1 MQVIKRDGTV
11 ENYDSQKI
19 LDAISK
25 SSKRINVRL
34 NQRDKKLI
42 LAIIDKSI
50 VDKDSISVNDIH
62 GYVEKAL
69 DIVCPEVA
77 KSYKDYRNY
86 KTEIEYLLIK
96 DIKHQIHNAMN
107 EVDRSNSNSN
117 TRYNSTQRTEI
128 AGIVNKELYQ
138 EMYLSVEQRQA
149 MKDGYIYVHDLKD
162 MLLRQFNC
170 CLLDAK
176 AVIDGGF
183 NLEGYFYKEPKD
195 IRTAVGQLADI
206 MMVESAQH
214 FGGLTV
220 PQVESVLT
228 KYYKMTIDKYLR
240 YAKNKLSLPDDL
252 ANKMAKEMAYDDLK
266 QSIQGF
272 EIKFNTVVSARGSY
286 PFTTL
291 TFGDVKDDYEADICR
306 AILEVRMEGH
316 GEDGKKKACIFPK
329 LVFLH
334 NKDIHGKGKKYEWL
348 FDLSVKC
355 SSIRMYP
362 DYIGEGHK
370 RERHWISPMGGIL
383 LNNFE
388 PMQKG
393 CLI

>member
-1 MQVIKRDGTV
+1 MNKNILVIKRNGTH
-11 ENYDSQKI
+11 EHFDNQKI

-25 SSKRINVRL
+25 SSKRINVKL
-34 NQRDKKLI
+34 SPRDKKLV
-42 LAIIDKSI
+42 LAIIEKSI
-50 VDKDSISVNDIH
+50 IDKDSISVNEIH

-69 DIVCPEVA
+69 DIVCPNVA

-96 DIKHQIHNAMN
+96 DIKHQISNTMN

-117 TRYNSTQRTEI
+117 TRYISTQRTEI

-138 EMYLSVEQRQA
+138 EMYLTVDQKQA

-162 MLLRQFNC
+162 CLLRQFNC

-176 AVIDGGF
+176 SVMTGGF

-206 MMVESAQH
+206 MMIESSQH

-220 PQVESVLT
+220 PQVETVLA
-228 KYYKMTIDKYLR
+228 KYYKMTIDKYLK
-240 YAKNKLSLPDDL
+240 YAKDRIKLSDEVS
-252 ANKMAKEMAYDDLK
+252 KTIAKEMAYNDLK

-291 TFGDVKDDYEADICR
+291 TFGDVSNDYEADVCR

-316 GEDGKKKACIFPK
+316 GEDNKKKACIFPK

-334 NKDIHGKGKKYEWL
+334 NEDIHGKDKKYEWL

-362 DYIGEGHK
+362 DYIGKNHK
-370 RERHWISPMGGIL
+370 REGHWVSPMG
-383 LNNFE
+383 
-388 PMQKG
+388 K
-393 CLI
+393 